1 MPRGK
6 SGGLHMRNTGPPT
19 PREAACAER
28 WRLAL
33 TPRTRRRGTL
43 RILGRAVTAG
53 SSRLVQDFDRIG
65 VDDRLIA
72 RTRYQ
77 LQFDLLLQELDA
89 SKLLHANSILG
100 AGLPDILQCG
110 DQIGIAFGV
119 RTLPGQY
126 IHMTTLRIELE
137 RGQLARTRSLRGQLS
152 AERIQD
158 FRRLQV
164 HRPSASSSL
173 MQAGERRCTDVAPR
187 NNDAAPHDFLG
198 TL

>member
-19 PREAACAER
+19 PREAACAPDE
-28 WRLAL
+28 
-33 TPRTRRRGTL
+33 P
-43 RILGRAVTAG
+43 
-53 SSRLVQDFDRIG
+53 SFFDRIG

-100 AGLPDILQCG
+100 AGLPDILQGG
-110 DQIGIAFGV
+110 DQIGIASGV
-119 RTLPGQY
+119 RALPGQY
-126 IHMTTLRIELE
+126 VDMTALRIELE

-187 NNDAAPHDFLG
+187 NNKDAPPAFFGRRCFCTGASL
-198 TL
+198 LR